1 MLALGASTTL
11 GGALVG
17 GSGRTSLRHAEIP
30 LRPLYDGGGGGSSW
44 AAAGSGSVSDGL
56 GLRARTVA
64 VRRELNLGRSGERSL
79 RTGDAVRDRVVSR
92 LASPTRVGR
101 AKAGRDGGAG
111 AVSVSVSSSLGE
123 GERVRHEG
131 SIAPARPRG
140 TSATPRVAGAGGLGP
155 EERSWM

>member
-1 MLALGASTTL
+1 ML
-11 GGALVG
+11 GGALFG

-64 VRRELNLGRSGERSL
+64 VRRELNLGRSGERSP
-79 RTGDAVRDRVVSR
+79 RTGEAVRGRVVSR

-111 AVSVSVSSSLGE
+111 AVSVSSSLGE
-123 GERVRHEG
+123 GGRVRREG